1 MRALLRRR
9 AAGEPVA
16 YLLGER
22 EFFGRPFSVTPAVL
36 IPRPET
42 ETLVERALEWARQS
56 AGGAG
61 EGLRIADLG
70 TGSGCI
76 ACTVAAELPR
86 AAVVAVDLSTGALEV
101 AAANAQRLG
110 VGDRVQTVHGSWGEP
125 LRHLERFDA
134 VLSNPPY
141 VTTAELTELDRDVRD
156 HEPRLA
162 LDGGADGLDAVR
174 ELLASVRDALH
185 RPAYVALE
193 IDPRRREGVEMLL
206 RTALQEA
213 TVTVHRDLAGHDRVV
228 EARLAGG

>member
-1 MRALLRRR
+1 VRALLRRR
-9 AAGEPVA
+9 ATGEPVA
-16 YLLGER
+16 YLVGER
-22 EFFGRPFSVTPAVL
+22 EFHGRAFQVTPAVL

-42 ETLVERALEWARQS
+42 EILVELALEWARAS

-86 AAVVAVDLSTGALEV
+86 AAVVAVDLSAEALEV

-110 VGDRVQTVHGSWGEP
+110 VDDRVQTVLGSWGEP
-125 LRHLERFDA
+125 LQGRERFDA

-141 VTTAELTELDRDVRD
+141 VTTAELAALDRDVRD

-162 LDGGADGLDAVR
+162 LDGGPDGLDAVR
-174 ELLASVRDALH
+174 ALLASVPGVLH

-193 IDPRRREGVEMLL
+193 IDPRRREGVEALL
-206 RTALQEA
+206 RAASPEA
-213 TVTVHRDLAGHDRVV
+213 TLTVHRDLAGHDRVV
-228 EARLAGG
+228 AAHLPAA